1 MTMKAYI
8 IIYFEDLM
16 LNEKIF
22 ILEPSGVN

>member
-1 MTMKAYI
+1 MTMKAYV